1 MSATAKRTRE
11 WVPIDVTFT
20 ATVLAEAA
28 GVAWTCVLLPGSAEV
43 LGTRRAVKVTGTVDG
58 GPLDTSFMPTG
69 DGGHMLPVRKPLL
82 AAIGKGVGDDVTVH
96 LAQRLA

>member
-1 MSATAKRTRE
+1 MNASRE

-20 ATVLAEAA
+20 APVLAEAA

-58 GPLDTSFMPTG
+58 SPLDTSFMPTG
-69 DGGHMLPVRKPLL
+69 DGGHMLPVKRPLL
-82 AAIGKGVGDDVTVH
+82 TRIGKGVGDDVTVH
-96 LAQRLA
+96 LAQRVA